1 MSEAEKGRSRLRR
14 EAFKQV
20 VRPGVERVRC
30 PTGMHGWDPARIG
43 SAARAAGEAR
53 GRGGGAWRLLEATS
67 ARYHL
72 GVPEISLPEAIA
84 VVVVAT
90 AAYVWRRALG
100 DIYEAVRDWL
110 LSKMRTEAALP
121 EGPNPPAP
129 EVELD
134 LDEALGE
141 NADLEYE
148 LEEDE
153 WTILEIL
160 TVAGGEQVGNHAIER
175 GLSDLSAIRVRHHLD
190 QLVRLELVRETHTR
204 NQYMAVAGGDH
215 WYQLTRKGREF
226 VVEHDLDE

>member
-1 MSEAEKGRSRLRR
+1 M
-14 EAFKQV
+14 
-20 VRPGVERVRC
+20 
-30 PTGMHGWDPARIG
+30 
-43 SAARAAGEAR
+43 
-53 GRGGGAWRLLEATS
+53 
-67 ARYHL
+67 
-72 GVPEISLPEAIA
+72 PEISLPEAIA

-121 EGPNPPAP
+121 EGSNPPEL
-129 EVELD
+129 EVEPD
-134 LDEALGE
+134 LDEVLGE
-141 NADLEYE
+141 FE

-160 TVAGGEQVGNHAIER
+160 AGAGGEQVGNHAIDR
-175 GLSDLSAIRVRHHLD
+175 RLSDLSAIRVRRHLD
-190 QLVRLELVRETHTR
+190 RLVGLDLVRETHTR
-204 NQYMAVAGGDH
+204 NQYMAVAGGDY

>member
-1 MSEAEKGRSRLRR
+1 
-14 EAFKQV
+14 
-20 VRPGVERVRC
+20 
-30 PTGMHGWDPARIG
+30 MHGWDTARIG

-53 GRGGGAWRLLEATS
+53 GRGGGAWRLLKATS

-72 GVPEISLPEAIA
+72 GVPEISLPEAIG

-110 LSKMRTEAALP
+110 LSKMRAEAALP
-121 EGPNPPAP
+121 EGSNPPEL
-129 EVELD
+129 EVDPD
-134 LDEALGE
+134 LDEVLG
-141 NADLEYE
+141 E

-153 WTILEIL
+153 RTILEIL
-160 TVAGGEQVGNHAIER
+160 AVAGGEQVGNHAIER

-204 NQYMAVAGGDH
+204 NQYMVIAGGDH

>member
-1 MSEAEKGRSRLRR
+1 
-14 EAFKQV
+14 
-20 VRPGVERVRC
+20 
-30 PTGMHGWDPARIG
+30 MHGWDTARIG

-72 GVPEISLPEAIA
+72 GVPEISLPEAIG

-110 LSKMRTEAALP
+110 LSKMRAEAALP
-121 EGPNPPAP
+121 EGSNPPEL
-129 EVELD
+129 EVDPD
-134 LDEALGE
+134 LDEVLG
-141 NADLEYE
+141 E

-153 WTILEIL
+153 RTILEIL
-160 TVAGGEQVGNHAIER
+160 AVASGEQVRNHAIER

-204 NQYMAVAGGDH
+204 NQYMVIAGGDH